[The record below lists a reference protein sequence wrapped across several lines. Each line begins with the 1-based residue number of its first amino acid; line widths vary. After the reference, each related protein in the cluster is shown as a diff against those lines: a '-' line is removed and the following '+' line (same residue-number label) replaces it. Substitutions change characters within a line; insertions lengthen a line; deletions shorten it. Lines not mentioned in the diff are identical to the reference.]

1 MKFSLKIP
9 PSVSFF
15 SFLQVKTHGH
25 NLTFK
30 INTHSRFL
38 QFGWLRVFY
47 KTKNTIF
54 ETYCLHRK
62 IHLKI
67 SFWLISWE
75 NQQPLKLPGLLLQQI
90 NAETI
95 LVIWNSCRQFLSTAP
110 KSRTNIKNTDSTMIQ
125 YYFTTVI
132 KPFPVFYQFILVL
145 RCIIVC
151 YSYFFFFFAFH
162 QYFTVLTLIV
172 TSFISKVCRCN
183 KGKTINR

>member
-95 LVIWNSCRQFLSTAP
+95 LVIWNSCRQSFTKYLTALQAQ
-110 KSRTNIKNTDSTMIQ
+110 SRTNINTDSTMFQ

-132 KPFPVFYQFILVL
+132 KPLPVFYKFILVL

-151 YSYFFFFFAFH
+151 YFFFFF
-162 QYFTVLTLIV
+162 
-172 TSFISKVCRCN
+172 C
-183 KGKTINR
+183 INILQFSH